1 VPPALEY
8 ERIVKMKN
16 KEYETKT
23 TRQKYAKNDDYQA
36 FREAIWVRRS
46 VSFHCLPIRV
56 GLSSYNILGFAPLPG
71 IMQESRSSG
80 EPMAPLAQTIPR
92 GNVIFDF
99 VPSGGDEAC
108 RFIHLEDGDDED
120 DDDDI
125 VVGGA
130 TQDYKCPITLRLFV
144 DPVTSYVFRPTP
156 PSSDS

>member
-1 VPPALEY
+1 
-8 ERIVKMKN
+8 MKN
-16 KEYETKT
+16 KEYENQT

-56 GLSSYNILGFAPLPG
+56 KLSSCNILGFAPLSG

-92 GNVIFDF
+92 GNVIFDLA
-99 VPSGGDEAC
+99 PSDADKAC
-108 RFIHLEDGDDED
+108 RFIHYLEDGDDED

-144 DPVTSYVFRPTP
+144 DPVTSYVIWPTP